1 LTESDSED
9 SMQTEEIKQL
19 VINSL
24 EDLKAK
30 DITVIDVRGRT
41 SVTDYMILATGTS
54 KKHAQAVCDNA
65 STEAKAKG
73 LKPLGAE
80 GRDSS
85 DWMLLDLG
93 DVILHVMTEQARN
106 FYDLERL
113 WGEPS
118 EDKSADKELN
128 NRSNDLT
135 KE

>member
-1 LTESDSED
+1 
-9 SMQTEEIKQL
+9 MQTEEIKKL
-19 VINSL
+19 VINAL
-24 EDLKAK
+24 EDMKAK
-30 DITVIDVRGRT
+30 DITVIDVKGRS

-65 STEAKAKG
+65 STDAKAKG

-93 DVILHVMTEQARN
+93 DVIVHVMTEQARN

-113 WGEPS
+113 WGEATEEKPT
-118 EDKSADKELN
+118 DLSAELGA
-128 NRSNDLT
+128 
-135 KE
+135 K

>member
-1 LTESDSED
+1 
-9 SMQTEEIKQL
+9 MQTEEIKKL
-19 VINSL
+19 VINAL

-30 DITVIDVRGRT
+30 DITVIDVKGRS

-65 STEAKAKG
+65 STEAKAQG

-93 DVILHVMTEQARN
+93 DVIVHVMTEQARH

-118 EDKSADKELN
+118 EEQPSDLSADLGAK
-128 NRSNDLT
+128 
-135 KE
+135 

>member
-1 LTESDSED
+1 
-9 SMQTEEIKQL
+9 MQTEEIKQL
-19 VINSL
+19 VINAV

-30 DITVIDVRGRT
+30 DVTVIDVRGRT

-93 DVILHVMTEQARN
+93 DVILHVMTEQARH

-113 WGEPS
+113 WAEPNEEQGS
-118 EDKSADKELN
+118 DLSADLGAK
-128 NRSNDLT
+128 
-135 KE
+135 

>member
-1 LTESDSED
+1 
-9 SMQTEEIKQL
+9 MQTEEIKKL
-19 VINSL
+19 VINAL
-24 EDLKAK
+24 ENMKAK
-30 DITVIDVRGRT
+30 DITVIDVRDRS

-65 STEAKAKG
+65 STDAKAQG

-93 DVILHVMTEQARN
+93 DVIVHVMTEQARH

-118 EDKSADKELN
+118 TEQN
-128 NRSNDLT
+128 TDLT
-135 KE
+135 AELGAK

>member
-1 LTESDSED
+1 
-9 SMQTEEIKQL
+9 MQTEEIKQL
-19 VINSL
+19 VINAL
-24 EDLKAK
+24 ENMKAK
-30 DITVIDVRGRT
+30 DITVIDVRDRS
-41 SVTDYMILATGTS
+41 SVTDFMILATGTS

-65 STEAKAKG
+65 STDAKAKG

-93 DVILHVMTEQARN
+93 DVIVHVMTEQARN

-118 EDKSADKELN
+118 EKQGS
-128 NRSNDLT
+128 DLT
-135 KE
+135 AELGAK

>member
-1 LTESDSED
+1 
-9 SMQTEEIKQL
+9 MQTEEIKQL
-19 VINSL
+19 VINAV

-30 DITVIDVRGRT
+30 DVTVIDVRGRT

-65 STEAKAKG
+65 STEAKANG

-93 DVILHVMTEQARN
+93 DVILHVMTEQARH

-113 WGEPS
+113 WAEPS
-118 EDKSADKELN
+118 EEQGSDLSADLGAK
-128 NRSNDLT
+128 
-135 KE
+135 

>member
-1 LTESDSED
+1 
-9 SMQTEEIKQL
+9 MQTEEIKQL
-19 VINSL
+19 VINAL

-30 DITVIDVRGRT
+30 DITVIDVKGRT

-65 STEAKAKG
+65 SAEAKAKG

-93 DVILHVMTEQARN
+93 DVIVHVMTEQART

-118 EDKSADKELN
+118 EEQTQKLIDNTL
-128 NRSNDLT
+128 
-135 KE
+135 

>member
-1 LTESDSED
+1 
-9 SMQTEEIKQL
+9 MQTEEIKKL
-19 VINSL
+19 VISAL

-30 DITVIDVRGRT
+30 DITVIDVRGRS

-73 LKPLGAE
+73 LQPLGAE

-93 DVILHVMTEQARN
+93 DVIVHVMTEQARH

-118 EDKSADKELN
+118 DEQSTSQGAQHAE
-128 NRSNDLT
+128 
-135 KE
+135 

>member
-1 LTESDSED
+1 
-9 SMQTEEIKQL
+9 MQTEEIKKL
-19 VINSL
+19 VINAL
-24 EDLKAK
+24 ENMQAK
-30 DITVIDVRGRT
+30 DITVIDVKGRS

-65 STEAKAKG
+65 STDAKANG

-93 DVILHVMTEQARN
+93 DVIVHVMTEQARH

-113 WGEPS
+113 WGEPTT
-118 EDKSADKELN
+118 EQNTDLSAELGA
-128 NRSNDLT
+128 
-135 KE
+135 K

>member
-1 LTESDSED
+1 
-9 SMQTEEIKQL
+9 MQPEEIKQL
-19 VINSL
+19 VINAL
-24 EDLKAK
+24 EDMKAK
-30 DITVIDVRGRT
+30 DITVIDVQGRT

-65 STEAKAKG
+65 SAEAKAKG

-93 DVILHVMTEQARN
+93 DVIVHVMTEQARH

-118 EDKSADKELN
+118 EEQAEESQDVE
-128 NRSNDLT
+128 
-135 KE
+135 

>member
-1 LTESDSED
+1 
-9 SMQTEEIKQL
+9 MQTEEIKKL
-19 VINSL
+19 VINAL
-24 EDLKAK
+24 EDMKAK
-30 DITVIDVRGRT
+30 DITVIDVKGRS

-65 STEAKAKG
+65 STDAKAKG

-93 DVILHVMTEQARN
+93 DVIVHVMTEQARN

-113 WGEPS
+113 WGEQS
-118 EDKSADKELN
+118 EEKPTDLSAELGA
-128 NRSNDLT
+128 
-135 KE
+135 K

>member
-1 LTESDSED
+1 
-9 SMQTEEIKQL
+9 MQTEEIKKL
-19 VINSL
+19 VINAL
-24 EDLKAK
+24 ENMKAK
-30 DITVIDVRGRT
+30 DITVIDVKGRS

-65 STEAKAKG
+65 STDAKAQG

-93 DVILHVMTEQARN
+93 DVIVHVMTEQARH

-113 WGEPS
+113 WGEQS
-118 EDKSADKELN
+118 EEKST
-128 NRSNDLT
+128 DLSAEIGA
-135 KE
+135 K

>member
-1 LTESDSED
+1 
-9 SMQTEEIKQL
+9 MQTEEIKKL
-19 VINSL
+19 VINAL

-30 DITVIDVRGRT
+30 DITVIDVTGRT

-65 STEAKAKG
+65 STDAKAKG

-93 DVILHVMTEQARN
+93 DVIVHVMTEQARN

-118 EDKSADKELN
+118 EAQGSDLSADLGAK
-128 NRSNDLT
+128 
-135 KE
+135 

>member
-1 LTESDSED
+1 
-9 SMQTEEIKQL
+9 MQTEEIKKL
-19 VINSL
+19 VINAL
-24 EDLKAK
+24 EDMKAK
-30 DITVIDVRGRT
+30 DITVIDVKGRS

-65 STEAKAKG
+65 STDAKAQG

-93 DVILHVMTEQARN
+93 DVIVHVMTEQARH

-113 WGEPS
+113 WGEP
-118 EDKSADKELN
+118 
-128 NRSNDLT
+128 T
-135 KE
+135 KEQNTDLSAELGAK

>member
-1 LTESDSED
+1 
-9 SMQTEEIKQL
+9 MQTEEIKKL
-19 VINSL
+19 VINAL
-24 EDLKAK
+24 ENMKAK
-30 DITVIDVRGRT
+30 DITVIDVRDRS

-65 STEAKAKG
+65 STDAKAQG

-93 DVILHVMTEQARN
+93 DVIVHVMTEQARH

-118 EDKSADKELN
+118 TEKN
-128 NRSNDLT
+128 TDLT
-135 KE
+135 AELGAK